1 MRLFA
6 AAVALFLF
14 LVAPALA
21 AGPVFDTPKALLQ
34 YAYQP
39 YSTGDFKDDN
49 DVLYTKQLN
58 DMFAAADAATPDD
71 EVGPIDFDVFVNG
84 QDYQLTDLTIGD
96 PVPDGAGQGR
106 WRLEDQRHRV
116 ADPVEYLATD
126 HHADAGPGEQQY
138 RGRPEQLARNSAA
151 SVGSHSGRD
160 SAAIASRFHQGGA
173 VVTLDLWKVVAR
185 A

>member
-96 PVPDGAGQGR
+96 PVPDGAG
-106 WRLEDQRHRV
+106 V
-116 ADPVEYLATD
+116 
-126 HHADAGPGEQQY
+126 
-138 RGRPEQLARNSAA
+138 
-151 SVGSHSGRD
+151 
-160 SAAIASRFHQGGA
+160 
-173 VVTLDLWKVVAR
+173 
-185 A
+185 